1 MKLLLQVAG
10 YELTGVAAVT
20 AASILFLLILWLL
33 KILFGRLC
41 NRLDRWRDSGRAALK
56 VKRFEL
62 LSVCSA
68 HQLLTIALKV
78 PRALVTLALLDVYL
92 RFVLNEFEATRGLVS
107 EYGGLIWG
115 PLGQLG
121 QAFLGYLPRLFQLVV
136 LVVVAYFVLK
146 LLYALFRSVQ
156 EGDVEIRGFYPDWAV
171 PTYKLVRFFVLMLVV
186 IFALPLL
193 PGSSSDTFR
202 GVSIFLGV
210 LVALASTSALGNV
223 ISGIALIYTRAFQI
237 GDWVQIE
244 NSTGEVIRTSLIA
257 TRILTRQNVVVTIPN
272 GNLVRATVD
281 NYGRRRYRRFKTHLS
296 ITYDTPPD
304 KIEAFCEGI
313 RELIRLHPYARKD
326 YYQVWLH
333 QFGPSSL
340 DVLVYMFH
348 EAPDWTTELRERQRL
363 MLDIIRLADHLGV
376 EFAFPTETVHLYQE
390 SPDAK
395 RSPADAPG
403 TGDDERAEREGRRAV
418 HAVTAAA
425 GWRTR
430 QPEPYVFTAATP
442 AQDADDSQIES
453 KRAGRA
459 G

>member
-1 MKLLLQVAG
+1 MKPLLQVAG

-56 VKRFEL
+56 VQRFEL
-62 LSVCSA
+62 LSVFSA
-68 HQLLTIALKV
+68 HQLLTISLKV
-78 PRALVTLALLDVYL
+78 PRALVTLALLDVYV
-92 RFVLNEFEATRGLVS
+92 RFVLSQFEATRNMLS
-107 EYGGLIWG
+107 EYGELIWG

-186 IFALPLL
+186 ISALPLL

-202 GVSIFLGV
+202 GVSIFVGV

-223 ISGIALIYTRAFQI
+223 ISGLALIYTRAFQI

-257 TRILTRQNVVVTIPN
+257 TRILTRQNVVVTVPN
-272 GNLVRATVD
+272 GKILGGHVSNFSAMTRKGQPLVVQASVSVGYEIAWRQV
-281 NYGRRRYRRFKTHLS
+281 H
-296 ITYDTPPD
+296 
-304 KIEAFCEGI
+304 
-313 RELIRLHPYARKD
+313 EL
-326 YYQVWLH
+326 
-333 QFGPSSL
+333 
-340 DVLVYMFH
+340 LV
-348 EAPDWTTELRERQRL
+348 
-363 MLDIIRLADHLGV
+363 
-376 EFAFPTETVHLYQE
+376 
-390 SPDAK
+390 
-395 RSPADAPG
+395 
-403 TGDDERAEREGRRAV
+403 
-418 HAVTAAA
+418 AAA
-425 GWRTR
+425 GDTQGVLTQPGPFVREKSLDAFSISYELNAFTDGPDSMQKIRAELLRNVLDRFEQSGVELLTPDHTR
-430 QPEPYVFTAATP
+430 VTQAL
-442 AQDADDSQIES
+442 ES
-453 KRAGRA
+453 L
-459 G
+459 

>member
-62 LSVCSA
+62 LSVFSA
-68 HQLLTIALKV
+68 HQLLTISLKV
-78 PRALVTLALLDVYL
+78 PRALVTLALLDVYV
-92 RFVLNEFEATRGLVS
+92 RFVLSQFEATRNILS
-107 EYGGLIWG
+107 EYGELIWG

-121 QAFLGYLPRLFQLVV
+121 QAFLGYLPRLFQLLV

-186 IFALPLL
+186 ISALPLL

-202 GVSIFLGV
+202 GVSIFVGV

-223 ISGIALIYTRAFQI
+223 ISGLALIYTRAFQI

-257 TRILTRQNVVVTIPN
+257 TRILTRQNVVVTVPN
-272 GNLVRATVD
+272 GKILGGHVSNFSAMTRKGQPLVVQVNVSVGYEVAW
-281 NYGRRRYRRFKTHLS
+281 RRVH
-296 ITYDTPPD
+296 
-304 KIEAFCEGI
+304 
-313 RELIRLHPYARKD
+313 EL
-326 YYQVWLH
+326 
-333 QFGPSSL
+333 
-340 DVLVYMFH
+340 
-348 EAPDWTTELRERQRL
+348 
-363 MLDIIRLADHLGV
+363 LG
-376 EFAFPTETVHLYQE
+376 
-390 SPDAK
+390 
-395 RSPADAPG
+395 
-403 TGDDERAEREGRRAV
+403 
-418 HAVTAAA
+418 AAA
-425 GWRTR
+425 GDTQGVLT
-430 QPEPYVFTAATP
+430 QPAPFVREESLDAFSVIYELNAFIDRPDSMQEIRAQLLRNVLDRFEQSGVELLTP
-442 AQDADDSQIES
+442 DHMRVTQALES
-453 KRAGRA
+453 P
-459 G
+459 